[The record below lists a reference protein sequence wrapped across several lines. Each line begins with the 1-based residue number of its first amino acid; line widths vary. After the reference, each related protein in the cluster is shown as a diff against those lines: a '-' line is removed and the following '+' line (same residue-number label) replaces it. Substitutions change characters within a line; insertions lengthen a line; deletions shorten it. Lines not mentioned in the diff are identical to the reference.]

1 MEIAV
6 LALGCFWGPE
16 IKFSKIDGI
25 IKTEVGYCGGNS
37 SITTYKEV
45 CTGNTNH
52 AEVVKLD
59 FDEKIITYE
68 KILKIFFQIHDPTTL
83 NSQGPDFGTQYRS
96 EIFYLNDN
104 QKMIAEKVLNEVN
117 ERLSGKV
124 VTKIS
129 LLKNYCPAEEYH
141 QKYLESLHIPGAIFF
156 DIDENSRKDT
166 ALPHMLVDQMSWDKI
181 VSNMGIKKNDEI
193 VIYDNSDVISSCRG
207 WFNFIYY
214 GHDPKLIN
222 VLNGGLR
229 KWLKEKKKVT
239 DEISN
244 IDKSDY
250 KGSERKDLVK
260 SKQAIDQNIDEKIF
274 TLIDARSRER
284 FEGKIPEPRKGLRS
298 GCIKNSFC
306 IPFNDCLNDDKTF
319 KNKDQLKK
327 IFKTS
332 IENLEQK
339 KIVFSC
345 GSGVTACVLALAYS
359 LINDKYLPC
368 IYDGSWAEYGL
379 I

>member
-16 IKFSKIDGI
+16 IKFSKIEGI

-37 SITTYKEV
+37 TTTTYKEV
-45 CTGNTNH
+45 CTGSTNH

-141 QKYLESLHIPGAIFF
+141 QKYLEK
-156 DIDENSRKDT
+156 R
-166 ALPHMLVDQMSWDKI
+166 
-181 VSNMGIKKNDEI
+181 
-193 VIYDNSDVISSCRG
+193 
-207 WFNFIYY
+207 
-214 GHDPKLIN
+214 
-222 VLNGGLR
+222 
-229 KWLKEKKKVT
+229 
-239 DEISN
+239 
-244 IDKSDY
+244 
-250 KGSERKDLVK
+250 
-260 SKQAIDQNIDEKIF
+260 
-274 TLIDARSRER
+274 
-284 FEGKIPEPRKGLRS
+284 
-298 GCIKNSFC
+298 
-306 IPFNDCLNDDKTF
+306 
-319 KNKDQLKK
+319 
-327 IFKTS
+327 
-332 IENLEQK
+332 
-339 KIVFSC
+339 
-345 GSGVTACVLALAYS
+345 
-359 LINDKYLPC
+359 
-368 IYDGSWAEYGL
+368 
-379 I
+379 

>member
-104 QKMIAEKVLNEVN
+104 QKMIAEKVLDEVN

-129 LLKNYCPAEEYH
+129 LLKNYCPAE
-141 QKYLESLHIPGAIFF
+141 
-156 DIDENSRKDT
+156 
-166 ALPHMLVDQMSWDKI
+166 
-181 VSNMGIKKNDEI
+181 
-193 VIYDNSDVISSCRG
+193 
-207 WFNFIYY
+207 
-214 GHDPKLIN
+214 
-222 VLNGGLR
+222 
-229 KWLKEKKKVT
+229 
-239 DEISN
+239 
-244 IDKSDY
+244 
-250 KGSERKDLVK
+250 
-260 SKQAIDQNIDEKIF
+260 
-274 TLIDARSRER
+274 
-284 FEGKIPEPRKGLRS
+284 
-298 GCIKNSFC
+298 
-306 IPFNDCLNDDKTF
+306 
-319 KNKDQLKK
+319 
-327 IFKTS
+327 
-332 IENLEQK
+332 
-339 KIVFSC
+339 
-345 GSGVTACVLALAYS
+345 
-359 LINDKYLPC
+359 
-368 IYDGSWAEYGL
+368 
-379 I
+379 